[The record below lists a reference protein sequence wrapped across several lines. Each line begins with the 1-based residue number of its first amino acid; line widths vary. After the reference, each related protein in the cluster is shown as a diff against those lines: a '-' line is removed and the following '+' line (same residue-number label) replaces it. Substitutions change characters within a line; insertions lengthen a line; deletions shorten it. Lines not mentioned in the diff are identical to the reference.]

1 LNRARLF
8 AKITEKWPVKVLS
21 LAAAV
26 IISIFYRMT
35 NLETRFFTVPL
46 SIEFKVLS
54 LAAAVI
60 ISIFY
65 RMTNLET
72 RFFTVPLS
80 IESNDALIPT
90 NSFATSVRV
99 SIRGEADGIQAIL
112 AEDIEAYI
120 DLERYANEGNYRVPV
135 QIRKKGGALGV
146 EPLEISVLPIEIT
159 IFLEQKVTRNVSV
172 FPVLSGTVAEGYELT
187 NQSLIPSSVIVEGP
201 RSILDGHHVEFN
213 TETINLDGRYN
224 DFTVM
229 VNIKNDNP
237 ILSIYGSNLLEFRG
251 AISRIVRGRITET
264 PAETNRVSEGGEE

>member
-1 LNRARLF
+1 MKWRFLLNRARLF

-26 IISIFYRMT
+26 IISIFYRMN
-35 NLETRFFTVPL
+35 NLE
-46 SIEFKVLS
+46 
-54 LAAAVI
+54 A
-60 ISIFY
+60 
-65 RMTNLET
+65 

-80 IESNDALIPT
+80 IESNDSLIPV

-99 SIRGEADGIQAIL
+99 SIRGEAEGIQPIL

-146 EPLEISVLPIEIT
+146 EPLEVSVLPIEIPLL
-159 IFLEQKVTRNVSV
+159 LEQKVTRNVSV

-187 NQSLIPSSVIVEGP
+187 NQSLIPSSVTVAGP
-201 RSILDGHHVEFN
+201 RSILDGHIEFN
-213 TETINLDGRYN
+213 TETINLDRRYN

-237 ILSIYGSNLLEFRG
+237 MLSIYGSGLLEFRG
-251 AISRIVRGRITET
+251 SISRIVRERGIET
-264 PAETNRVSEGGEE
+264 PAEIPVEDASPAFTGGEE